1 MLFVWGMIVVLILL
15 ITILP
20 RRLSLKEVIILF
32 PIIGYF
38 AWTAHIV
45 VGIMLDFVDFGPT
58 KKVEF
63 TDWALVT
70 FIPSLMGILFLNF
83 KMNRL
88 IFYIVVWTVI
98 SFSIELFLDVIGYMK
113 HTEWSILYS
122 IPTYLLAFYLLHRFY
137 ESVIKTLNCPSPN

>member
-1 MLFVWGMIVVLILL
+1 MLFVWGIIVVLILL

-20 RRLSLKEVIILF
+20 KRLSLKEVIIMF

-58 KKVEF
+58 KNVEF

-83 KMNRL
+83 KTNRL
-88 IFYIVVWTVI
+88 IFYIVFWTVV
-98 SFSIELFLDVIGYMK
+98 SFLIELFLDVIGYMK
-113 HTEWSILYS
+113 HTEWNILYS
-122 IPTYLLAFYLLHRFY
+122 VPTYLLAYFLLHRFY
-137 ESVIKTLNCPSPN
+137 ESIIKNFNCPSPK